1 MFIKKQQLLFLKE
14 ENSKFTE
21 NFSKFWKE
29 HEANKKF
36 ISKNHIKDFM
46 EEQKTLMY
54 AINQRIDEIIANGED
69 DQKRKI
75 SENLLQKSSAQK
87 RTRSLKVDETNR
99 VAKRPRKDLVNVN
112 TYLEN
117 FLQTPGLQHLAENI
131 YLNLELK
138 ILPKTE

>member
-46 EEQKTLMY
+46 EEQKTLIH
-54 AINQRIDEIIANGED
+54 AINQHIDEIIANGKDQQTTD
-69 DQKRKI
+69 D
-75 SENLLQKSSAQK
+75 
-87 RTRSLKVDETNR
+87 
-99 VAKRPRKDLVNVN
+99 KD
-112 TYLEN
+112 
-117 FLQTPGLQHLAENI
+117 F
-131 YLNLELK
+131 
-138 ILPKTE
+138 